1 MRHKDGVTCST
12 SSRIWLL
19 LVLVLLHLTVVT
31 TSLFCDAWKP
41 SNVNIVLRGGSG
53 DREINQTCDDT
64 APYEEIV
71 KMVEEMKSRV
81 PDDMEVL
88 SDTGAPV
95 KMTNDP
101 RTKQA
106 LREELYSFQVSAE
119 GVPTVEEDEES
130 DEEEDEYGPIMLLKK
145 FWRSKEVQHLSRFT
159 DGHLLPDFELEQA
172 AHLCTNTGEIPSLSR
187 MPSFFRTQEWPA
199 SCSADKI
206 RGLPDVQ
213 PAAPRSELQRVA
225 SKFFTTRDFQTR
237 FVTLLEFVAFDPL
250 HAGLCKVAHFLSI
263 FLPMATTARVI
274 AVLQSTDHYISGYW
288 RSAND
293 VTGARQQTEVGVK
306 GWWNGGDLDRINDA
320 MPKDNK
326 IYSLEGD
333 VENFLRAAIE
343 EDQALI
349 NHLQSKEINLR
360 DIVKAWFE
368 TIFFDIL
375 PWQGRHRFLDGFL
388 RQTADGGRAF
398 LVKFGLSLLHHK
410 RRLLMEAAEQSQLR
424 QLLTDKV
431 PCKEIEGVLD
441 LCMAS
446 QQAT

>member
-1 MRHKDGVTCST
+1 MVNCEVAMRHKDGVTCST

-159 DGHLLPDFELEQA
+159 DGHLLPDFEVRSRGVV
-172 AHLCTNTGEIPSLSR
+172 TSLHQYR
-187 MPSFFRTQEWPA
+187 RNPKPFKDALVFQDAGMAGQLQCRQDPRHA
-199 SCSADKI
+199 
-206 RGLPDVQ
+206 DVQ

-306 GWWNGGDLDRINDA
+306 GWWNASKEMWKTFSGKAPESQKQSMTSVR
-320 MPKDNK
+320 
-326 IYSLEGD
+326 
-333 VENFLRAAIE
+333 RAAIE

-375 PWQGRHRFLDGFL
+375 PWQGR
-388 RQTADGGRAF
+388 
-398 LVKFGLSLLHHK
+398 
-410 RRLLMEAAEQSQLR
+410 
-424 QLLTDKV
+424 
-431 PCKEIEGVLD
+431 
-441 LCMAS
+441 
-446 QQAT
+446 